1 MRRLLQMAAM
11 AVLATPVFAGS
22 VILGPPV
29 VSADATLFQ
38 DQHAPIHRELSRTQL
53 QAISA
58 WLSWNRQGWFGAKR
72 EVPGELV
79 QIRLNLK
86 HGDGTSSTLSVIS
99 DAGHKHHLVLIN
111 QGAPAY
117 QSWFGMLK
125 APAATRPLA
134 DYELE
139 ALQKILGSR

>member
-11 AVLATPVFAGS
+11 ATVATPVLAGS
-22 VILGPPV
+22 IILDAPV
-29 VSADATLFQ
+29 VSADAITFQ
-38 DQHAPIHRELSRTQL
+38 DQHEPTHRELSRAQL

-72 EVPGELV
+72 EVPGEPV
-79 QIRLNLK
+79 QIQLNLK
-86 HGDGTSSTLSVIS
+86 HGDGTSSTLSVVS
-99 DAGHKHHLVLIN
+99 DAGRRHHLVFIN

-117 QSWFGMLK
+117 RTWFGMVK

-139 ALQKILGSR
+139 ALQRILGSR

>member
-22 VILGPPV
+22 VILGTPV

-38 DQHAPIHRELSRTQL
+38 DQHAPTHRELSRTQL

-58 WLSWNRQGWFGAKR
+58 WLSWNRQGWFGANR

-117 QSWFGMLK
+117 RSWFGMLK